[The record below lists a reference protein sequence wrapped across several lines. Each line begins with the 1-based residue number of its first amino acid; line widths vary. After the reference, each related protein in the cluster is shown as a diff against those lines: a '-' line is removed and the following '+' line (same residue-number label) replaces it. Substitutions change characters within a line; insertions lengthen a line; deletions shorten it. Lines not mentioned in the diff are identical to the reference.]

1 MSLVSKFH
9 HLDRVCVQYSLKHFT
24 KFVLFWKYSLCPKVT
39 AVKPV
44 NQSKLTNEGKNDER
58 DKHETE
64 NAITSAE

>member
-1 MSLVSKFH
+1 M
-9 HLDRVCVQYSLKHFT
+9 CQ
-24 KFVLFWKYSLCPKVT
+24 KVT

-64 NAITSAE
+64 KAITSAEWGHRDGKRDRYTATERAREN